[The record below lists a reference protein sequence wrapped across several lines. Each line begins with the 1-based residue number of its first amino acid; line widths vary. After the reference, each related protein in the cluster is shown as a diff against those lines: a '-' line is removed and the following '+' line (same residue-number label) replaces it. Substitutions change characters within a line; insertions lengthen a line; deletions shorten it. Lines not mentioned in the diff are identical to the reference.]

1 MGVGE
6 RWGEPRVH
14 ALRRQEAGLEGGLI
28 GRARETATL
37 LDLLAPES
45 AASGCLLHGPGGVGK
60 TALARTVARLTL
72 ERPGWF
78 TGGALFLEARGSCGE
93 GQMTTAQA
101 TSAMARAVK
110 LLPDGVELT
119 EQEKSAFLR
128 QWLTQQSAAG
138 RRFLFVLDDVE
149 EVAAAEKLLPPGT
162 GHRVLATA
170 RKRPS
175 AVGSLSA
182 VELTPLSSRH
192 TEELI
197 TAVAARTGQSR
208 PSPEDVAALARMCEG
223 VPLAAELVTGAAALD
238 RGAAERAA
246 ADRATAPA
254 EPSGQA
260 EAAVRAGVD
269 LVLSCLPEHDG
280 RMAVRMAQH
289 PGPDHGRLQLKAWGG
304 TLAALPACVPEFVR
318 ANLVKPTTHPDG
330 EPRYVMHPLV
340 RQYLRQHDEPR
351 NAGWHSL
358 AVSYLLESYEHEAA
372 LTTACKEHAAQGRQ
386 GATSG
391 IGDENLLLTKDRE
404 NMMAVL
410 LAADPADPRT
420 LSVTRSVLKHLAEA
434 DRPYETLALVD
445 RCVTA
450 ARTFGDRDT
459 LAWAFLGRGEVLRQ
473 LGRFEEADDALGE
486 AASAYKGLSQR
497 PPEEER
503 TDPRGHRYRVLLGDS
518 MNYRYLLAT
527 AHDQRAAAQL
537 GAHLHT
543 RAAAAHQAASAI
555 YRDDG
560 QWYDLMTRGP
570 VRPEYQIPWAA
581 SLYRRGVALA
591 RAHRFLEA
599 CSALREA
606 AMLQRDLEASEN
618 EAVALTVLW
627 KTAYRA
633 SRLAM
638 LGVEHIR
645 AELDTSAA
653 LVTAVDQQNRRIHVE
668 ATLRD
673 IVDERRGPCTHP
685 VEALALWGNS
695 LVNCT
700 RAEEGVSVLSEAASR
715 CRGAGRLLL
724 LVEILDDL
732 GEALSQTRQAAAAV
746 DAYREAVAVREE
758 LADRRGRALAGF
770 GLATALIATGRTD
783 EAVTLL
789 SEAQYVLQPSAS
801 DVGPRVMESIT
812 DLLAAAQQPSAA
824 RRWGLG
830 RRRRSRRPR

>member
-1 MGVGE
+1 MGMGE
-6 RWGEPRVH
+6 RWWEPQVH
-14 ALRRQEAGLEGGLI
+14 VLRRQEAGLRSGFI
-28 GRARETATL
+28 GRTGETATL
-37 LDLLAPES
+37 LALLAPES
-45 AASGCLLHGPGGVGK
+45 AASGCLVHGPGGVGK
-60 TALARTVARLTL
+60 TALVRTVACLAL

-101 TSAMARAVK
+101 ASAVARAVQ

-175 AVGSLSA
+175 VVDSFSV
-182 VELTPLSSRH
+182 VELTALSSSH

-208 PSPEDVAALARMCEG
+208 PSPEEVAALVRMCEG
-223 VPLAAELVTGAAALD
+223 IPLAAELVAGAAALD
-238 RGAAERAA
+238 RCAAKHTAASRAA
-246 ADRATAPA
+246 PS

-269 LVLSCLPEHDG
+269 LVLSCLPVRDG
-280 RMAVRMAQH
+280 HMAVRMARH
-289 PGPDHGRLQLKAWGG
+289 PGPDHGRLQLTAWGG
-304 TLAALPACVPEFVR
+304 TLTALPTCVPEFVR
-318 ANLVKPTTHPDG
+318 AGLVKPTTDSGG

-340 RQYLRQHDEPR
+340 RQYLRQRDEPEDT
-351 NAGWHSL
+351 GWHSL
-358 AVSYLLESYEHEAA
+358 AVSYLLEAYEHEAA
-372 LTTACKEHAAQGRQ
+372 LLTACKEHEAQERQ
-386 GATSG
+386 GDTSG
-391 IGDENLLLTKDRE
+391 IGVENLLLTKDRE
-404 NMMAVL
+404 NMVALL

-420 LSVTRSVLKHLAEA
+420 LSVTRSVLRHLAYE

-450 ARTFGDRDT
+450 ARTLGDRDA
-459 LAWAFLGRGEVLRQ
+459 LAWALLGRGEVLGQ
-473 LGRFEEADDALGE
+473 LGRFEKADDALRE
-486 AASAYKGLSQR
+486 AASAYEGLSQR

-503 TDPRGHRYRVLLGDS
+503 TDPRGHRYRVLHRDP
-518 MNYRYLLAT
+518 MDYRCLLAT
-527 AHDQRAAAQL
+527 AHDRRAAVQL
-537 GAHLHT
+537 GAHRHT
-543 RAAAAHQAASAI
+543 QAAAAHQAASAI
-555 YRDDG
+555 YVNDG

-570 VRPEYQIPWAA
+570 VRAEYQIPWAA
-581 SLYRRGVALA
+581 SLYHRGVTLA
-591 RAHRFLEA
+591 RAHRFLDA
-599 CSALREA
+599 CSALRQG

-633 SRLAM
+633 SRLAA
-638 LGVEHIR
+638 LGVEHVR
-645 AELDTSAA
+645 AELDALNTLVAA
-653 LVTAVDQQNRRIHVE
+653 VAQQDRRIDVE

-673 IVDERRGPCTHP
+673 VVDERRGPCTHP

-695 LVNCT
+695 LVNCA

-715 CRGAGRLLL
+715 CRGDGRLLL

-732 GEALSQTRQAAAAV
+732 GDALFETRQAPAAV
-746 DAYREAVAVREE
+746 NAYREAVAVREE
-758 LADRRGRALAGF
+758 LADLRGRALAGF
-770 GLATALIATGRTD
+770 GLATALIAAGRMD
-783 EAVTLL
+783 EAVTVL
-789 SEAQYVLQPSAS
+789 SEAERVLQPNASA
-801 DVGPRVMESIT
+801 VGPRVMESIA
-812 DLLAAAQQPSAA
+812 DLLAAARQPSAA
-824 RRWGLG
+824 GRWGLG
-830 RRRRSRRPR
+830 RRRRSRRSR